1 MGEFYIFDVLRTW
14 AKRRGMPTF
23 DIWSSLFHNT
33 SVRYEQ
39 HEYDT
44 SNTGMTRV
52 RHKQHSATRVRQECD
67 TNKTNMARLRHKR
80 HDCDMSGTFWFWNDT
95 SENIFS
101 FLKRLIFFF
110 LKEFIILDFVNFPK
124 KLHGWK
130 LWRAINRE
138 LKHFAHSLQP
148 KNHTFLAEKFT
159 KSQ

>member
-1 MGEFYIFDVLRTW
+1 MWIPYPWILFMENFHAKTSNQQISMPKYLLEHICAWVNVANFTFFDVLRAW

-80 HDCDMSGTFWFWNDT
+80 HDCDMSGTFWFW
-95 SENIFS
+95 
-101 FLKRLIFFF
+101 
-110 LKEFIILDFVNFPK
+110 
-124 KLHGWK
+124 
-130 LWRAINRE
+130 
-138 LKHFAHSLQP
+138 
-148 KNHTFLAEKFT
+148 
-159 KSQ
+159 